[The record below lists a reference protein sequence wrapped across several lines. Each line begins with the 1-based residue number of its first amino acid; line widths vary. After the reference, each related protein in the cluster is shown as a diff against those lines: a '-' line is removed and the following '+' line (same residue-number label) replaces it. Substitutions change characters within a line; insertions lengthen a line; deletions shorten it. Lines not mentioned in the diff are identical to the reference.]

1 MNPMTS
7 MHQGWHALSPRRAC
21 SAIVA
26 ALVCAS
32 AIAARDDNLT
42 AKLQPLI
49 DAHQGQVAVAVKHL
63 ATGETFTHRADE
75 PMPTASLI
83 KFPVMVEAYRQADE
97 GKLDLKKML
106 TLRDEDKVPGAG
118 VLSPHFSAGT
128 TLSVRDAIRLMIV
141 YSDNTATNLVLDRIG
156 LPATARTMESLGL
169 VNTKI
174 HAKVYRRDT
183 SIFPD
188 RSQQF
193 GLGSTTANEMI
204 KLLEML
210 HQRKLVSQKASEAML
225 DHLAH
230 CEDKTKLAA
239 KLPPGTK
246 LAHKSGTVSDIRCDA
261 GILTA
266 PAGPVALCVL
276 TRKNKDQ
283 RWADDNAAQVLCGAI
298 GRAVYDHFGE
308 AKSGATKTTAP

>member
-1 MNPMTS
+1 MNGIISIHTPDRT
-7 MHQGWHALSPRRAC
+7 ARRNRGVMVAVLVSAC
-21 SAIVA
+21 TVA
-26 ALVCAS
+26 ARGDDL
-32 AIAARDDNLT
+32 AARLR
-42 AKLQPLI
+42 PLI

-63 ATGETFTHRADE
+63 TTGKSFNHRADE

-106 TLRDEDKVPGAG
+106 TLREEDNVPGAG
-118 VLSPHFSAGT
+118 VLTPHFSART
-128 TLSVRDAIRLMIV
+128 TFSVRDAIRLMIV
-141 YSDNTATNLVLDRIG
+141 YSDNTATNLVLDQIG

-169 VNTKI
+169 PNTKI
-174 HAKVYRRDT
+174 HAKVFRRDT
-183 SIFPD
+183 SIFPE
-188 RSQQF
+188 RSKEF
-193 GLGSTTANEMI
+193 GLGSTTANEMV

-210 HQRKLVSQKASEAML
+210 HQRKLVSGQASAAML

-246 LAHKSGTVSDIRCDA
+246 LAHKSGAVSDIRCDA

-266 PAGPVALCVL
+266 PAGPVAVCVL
-276 TRKNKDQ
+276 TSKNKDQ
-283 RWADDNAAQVLCGAI
+283 RWTDDNAAQVLCGAI

-308 AKSGATKTTAP
+308 AKPGTAKAISP